1 MQKKNHISMNVS
13 PELLII
19 DHKEWLSRPMQQHGF
34 HLIYQ
39 TLKHRRA
46 PNLMTVQSEYYLAA
60 ICYATKS
67 VSYLHKKILP
77 PIEIWF
83 PNIHR

>member
-1 MQKKNHISMNVS
+1 
-13 PELLII
+13 
-19 DHKEWLSRPMQQHGF
+19 MQQHGF

-46 PNLMTVQSEYYLAA
+46 PNLMTAQSEYYLAA

-67 VSYLHKKILP
+67 VRYLHKKNTPTDRNLIPKYSQVVELQEKSP
-77 PIEIWF
+77 V
-83 PNIHR
+83 HC